1 MLQVLVV
8 CDSFHLIFDYLHHIR
23 FDLGIVP
30 VYLLLHDVVAILV
43 LELVDDRYLL
53 VSLCFRRYL
62 FAIDNNPCVE
72 NFWSISSPKLSA
84 TLPTN
89 VPCERLAILDA
100 GISESN
106 CC

>member
-8 CDSFHLIFDYLHHIR
+8 CDSFHLILDYLHHIR
-23 FDLGIVP
+23 LDLGIVA
-30 VYLLLHDVVAILV
+30 VNLLLHDVVAILV

-72 NFWSISSPKLSA
+72 NFLVNFFRFDKLIKS
-84 TLPTN
+84 
-89 VPCERLAILDA
+89 
-100 GISESN
+100 
-106 CC
+106 